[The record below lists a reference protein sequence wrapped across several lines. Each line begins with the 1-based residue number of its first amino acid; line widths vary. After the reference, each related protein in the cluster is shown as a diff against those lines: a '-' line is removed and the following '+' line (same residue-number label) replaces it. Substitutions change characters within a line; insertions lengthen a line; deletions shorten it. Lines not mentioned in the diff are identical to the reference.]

1 MWSPTFRRRAPLSSQ
16 SRLGKR
22 RFSLERLE
30 ERTVFS
36 ATFDTAVSIGN
47 DAGSTTAA
55 DVAADI
61 DGSSYVTGKF
71 SGVVDFDL
79 SAAHPG
85 DADILAARGVADIFV
100 AKYAPDD
107 ALVWVKRMGGDE
119 TAGVDS
125 GREIAVDASGNVYLT
140 GNFRGSAD
148 FGATTLSTSDD
159 NDSFVAKLD
168 ASGAF
173 VWAKRWGTSAH
184 DSAFGVDVDSAGNVY
199 ALNVRYADALDVVK
213 YSPAGAVLWSKSV
226 ATRSASADL
235 TVSATGNVFVVGSF
249 DGIVDFDPSNK
260 AKYVSSG
267 PSAAAFV
274 LKLDAAGKYG
284 WVSPFVGR
292 TVGATTGYSAAQSVT
307 LDGSG
312 NVIVGGYYD
321 NTVDFNPGKAT
332 TTLPVT
338 GGGYITKLNSNGGL
352 VWAKSLQSDASTF
365 VYGLD
370 VDSAGAIYATGTFHG
385 QVDLD
390 PGAGSLVRTPDGEAD
405 MFIMKLSSAGNLA
418 WAETFGGSGRDVG
431 LGIAVDALG
440 VIHLAGYY
448 ADTVDF
454 DPDPLSTYYLTTPTG
469 IFRGFRLRLRQSP

>member
-1 MWSPTFRRRAPLSSQ
+1 MWFLNSSRRVRKSSPHRTN
-16 SRLGKR
+16 KR
-22 RFSLERLE
+22 RFTLERLE

-36 ATFDTAVSIGN
+36 ASFESALSIGG
-47 DAGSTTAA
+47 DAGSSMAA
-55 DVAADI
+55 DVAADSA
-61 DGSSYVTGKF
+61 GNSYVTGRF
-71 SGVVDFDL
+71 AGVVDFDL
-79 SAAHPG
+79 NAAHPA
-85 DADILAARGVADIFV
+85 DSDILAARGVADIFV

-107 ALVWVKRMGGDE
+107 SLVWVKRMGGDE
-119 TAGVDS
+119 TSGIDA
-125 GREIAVDASGNVYLT
+125 GREVAVDASGNVYLT
-140 GNFRGSAD
+140 GNFAGSAD
-148 FGATTLSTSDD
+148 FGATTLTTAGDKD
-159 NDSFVAKLD
+159 TFVAKFD
-168 ASGAF
+168 AAGTF
-173 VWAKRWGTSAH
+173 LWTKRWGTSGN
-184 DSAFGVDVDSAGNVY
+184 DSAFGVDVDAAGNVY
-199 ALNVRYADALDVVK
+199 ALDVRYADSLDVVK
-213 YSPAGAVLWSKSV
+213 YNPSGAVVWSKSV
-226 ATRSASADL
+226 ATRSASAGL
-235 TVSATGNVFVVGSF
+235 TVNAAGDVFVVGSF

-274 LKLDAAGKYG
+274 LKLDAAGKFG

-338 GGGYITKLNSNGGL
+338 GGGYITKLNSSGGL
-352 VWAKSLQSDASTF
+352 VWARALQSDASTF

-390 PGAGSLVRTPDGEAD
+390 PGAAVFLRTPNGDAD
-405 MFIMKLSSAGNLA
+405 AFLLKLTASGSFS
-418 WAETFGGSGRDVG
+418 WAETFGGAGTDVALG
-431 LGIAVDALG
+431 LAVDALG

-469 IFRGFRLRLRQSP
+469 ISRGFRLRLRQSP